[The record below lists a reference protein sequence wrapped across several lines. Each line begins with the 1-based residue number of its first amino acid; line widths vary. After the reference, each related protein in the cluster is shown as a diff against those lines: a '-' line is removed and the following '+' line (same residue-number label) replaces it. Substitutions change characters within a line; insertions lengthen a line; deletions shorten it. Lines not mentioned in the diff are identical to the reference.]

1 MRKNRIFVSL
11 FASFVV
17 CSCSTLKEPVVYE
30 NPDYSIEDVRRD
42 EIRKTE
48 ELLEKNNVQA
58 LWRAS
63 IIGDGP
69 TIERCFESVV
79 ASFNSA
85 LEDKSYFA
93 ARNLYKSLKAMD
105 YPKLSSLGKSE
116 SELEKLCMESVP
128 GLSSASA
135 PRSASKKVS
144 SYISGTVTIWVD
156 KGIAVH
162 NGYGYADRVIGSGFF
177 ISDDGYIITNNHVIA
192 DVVDPKN
199 EKYTRLFI
207 KLAADDD
214 TRIPA
219 KVVGWDPVLDL
230 ALLKTEV
237 EVPFVFNLGSSEDLD
252 VGDKIYAIGSPIG
265 LERTLTSGIVSAVDR
280 KMFSLGSVMQID
292 AAVNSGNSGGPCV
305 DSDGNV
311 QAVVFA
317 GMLQYTGLNFAIPV
331 EYLKI
336 ELPALY
342 AGGKLVHS
350 WIGAFGKTKKSMGKD
365 SGVEVQYVLPG
376 GSAFRSGVKVGDVIT
391 EVDGVKVATVDELQ
405 NALMKTPAKSIV
417 KVKFSSGGASEG
429 NAERTVPVYLASRP
443 DNPGLA
449 VYEGDIIK
457 NAFTPIYGLRL
468 EGTAQGKR
476 HYVISEVLKGSIG
489 DESGFSENDYLEIK
503 NIKFND
509 EKTAIIAEVYSKNRK
524 KGYLDINMALPATLD
539 SPYYF

>member
-1 MRKNRIFVSL
+1 
-11 FASFVV
+11 
-17 CSCSTLKEPVVYE
+17 
-30 NPDYSIEDVRRD
+30 
-42 EIRKTE
+42 
-48 ELLEKNNVQA
+48 
-58 LWRAS
+58 
-63 IIGDGP
+63 
-69 TIERCFESVV
+69 
-79 ASFNSA
+79 
-85 LEDKSYFA
+85 
-93 ARNLYKSLKAMD
+93 
-105 YPKLSSLGKSE
+105 
-116 SELEKLCMESVP
+116 
-128 GLSSASA
+128 
-135 PRSASKKVS
+135 
-144 SYISGTVTIWVD
+144 
-156 KGIAVH
+156 
-162 NGYGYADRVIGSGFF
+162 
-177 ISDDGYIITNNHVIA
+177 
-192 DVVDPKN
+192 
-199 EKYTRLFI
+199 
-207 KLAADDD
+207 
-214 TRIPA
+214 
-219 KVVGWDPVLDL
+219 
-230 ALLKTEV
+230 
-237 EVPFVFNLGSSEDLD
+237 
-252 VGDKIYAIGSPIG
+252 
-265 LERTLTSGIVSAVDR
+265 
-280 KMFSLGSVMQID
+280 MFSLGSVMQID